1 MASLPALVCVRPS
14 VSLIVWLCVCVSLPV
29 CALQL
34 QQLVL
39 HFAVCTM
46 RLHLNPQRIDSVSF
60 WPALDSQLSSGDSN
74 DS

>member
-1 MASLPALVCVRPS
+1 MASLPALECVRSS
-14 VSLIVWLCVCVSLPV
+14 VSLPVCVYVPLPV

-34 QQLVL
+34 KQLVL

>member
-1 MASLPALVCVRPS
+1 MASLPALECVRPS
-14 VSLIVWLCVCVSLPV
+14 VSLPVCVYVPLPV